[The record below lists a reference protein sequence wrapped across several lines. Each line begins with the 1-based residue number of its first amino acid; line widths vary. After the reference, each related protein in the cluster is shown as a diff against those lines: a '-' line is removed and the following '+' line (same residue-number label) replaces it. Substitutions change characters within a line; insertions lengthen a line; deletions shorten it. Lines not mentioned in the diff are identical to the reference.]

1 MDTDSI
7 ENTPFSAKKP
17 SRIHWMKL
25 RENIF
30 SDDSPFVY
38 MMDKPN
44 GYQYIVLYLRLCI
57 MSLNTEG
64 VLIRKIGHI
73 IEPITEE
80 DICKIL
86 YQMPKKLIRSG
97 LEMLKQLCLIEI
109 DENNIIQICDF
120 NLMVGYESST
130 PEARRQREHRA
141 RQKEQPIKQSLSKEE
156 LFRIMTG

>member
-1 MDTDSI
+1 MDRDLQ
-7 ENTPFSAKKP
+7 ENTPSSAKKP

-25 RENIF
+25 RENVF
-30 SDDSPFVY
+30 ADDSPFVY

-64 VLIRKIGHI
+64 ILIRKIGHI
-73 IEPITEE
+73 IEPITED
-80 DICKIL
+80 DICKSL
-86 YQMPKKLIRSG
+86 YQLPRKMVRSG
-97 LEMLKQLCLIEI
+97 LEMLEQLCLIETGE
-109 DENNIIQICDF
+109 DGIIRICDF

-141 RQKEQPIKQSLSKEE
+141 RMKEQPAAPSMSKDEMFHM
-156 LFRIMTG
+156 LTG